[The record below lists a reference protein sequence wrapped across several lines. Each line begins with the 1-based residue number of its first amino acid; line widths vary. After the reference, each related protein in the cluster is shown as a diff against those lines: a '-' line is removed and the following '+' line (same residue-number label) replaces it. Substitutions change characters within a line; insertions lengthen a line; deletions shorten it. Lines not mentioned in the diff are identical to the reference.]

1 MDVEQPIYKLS
12 CGEAPMLPWET
23 IFRWEGAEPRRAD
36 RRLRSSGWRERVGR
50 VKRPRE
56 AGPQVLYDER
66 WLHNEINLVRA
77 ATARTNSESTVPPRG
92 HPPREFRRATCSML
106 AVMVL
111 LSCTVC
117 DDSAAAA
124 PASPSASALAIA
136 LPASLTSDR

>member
-1 MDVEQPIYKLS
+1 
-12 CGEAPMLPWET
+12 MLPWET
-23 IFRWEGAEPRRAD
+23 IFRWEGAEARGPATPEQRVAGG
-36 RRLRSSGWRERVGR
+36 GWREPAGCGSGQDQ
-50 VKRPRE
+50 E